1 MKKLAVLILITV
13 LSALEIGQ
21 ARVLLTLVDGRPV
34 YTAEELGESS

>member
-1 MKKLAVLILITV
+1 VLDRNLFDV
-13 LSALEIGQ
+13 NPMEIGQ